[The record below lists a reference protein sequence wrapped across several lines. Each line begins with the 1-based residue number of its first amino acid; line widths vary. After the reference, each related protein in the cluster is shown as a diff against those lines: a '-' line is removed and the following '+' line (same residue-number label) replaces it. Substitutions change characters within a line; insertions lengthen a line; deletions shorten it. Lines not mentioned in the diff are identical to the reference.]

1 MKISFQCW
9 TLLFSLLHFQI
20 KDALTQLINMIASM
34 VEQFNQIIIQ
44 LPQEE
49 SSIRQPQKRSDLGA
63 HSDRRAKSKT
73 PKKLRIFR
81 LG

>member
-1 MKISFQCW
+1 M
-9 TLLFSLLHFQI
+9 HFQI

-49 SSIRQPQKRSDLGA
+49 SSIGQPQKRSDLGA

>member
-1 MKISFQCW
+1 MLFQ
-9 TLLFSLLHFQI
+9 L

-34 VEQFNQIIIQ
+34 VEQFNQIITQ

-49 SSIRQPQKRSDLGA
+49 SSIGQPQKRSDFRA
-63 HSDRRAKSKT
+63 HSDRRAKSKST
-73 PKKLRIFR
+73 KKLRIFR

>member
-1 MKISFQCW
+1 
-9 TLLFSLLHFQI
+9 
-20 KDALTQLINMIASM
+20 MIASM

-49 SSIRQPQKRSDLGA
+49 SSIGQPQKRSDLGA